1 MLDAY
6 IIERIRREKALEE
19 QRNPALVPLRI
30 EIPPDLS
37 EEIPLPP
44 PRRDKDSGRGST
56 EIDFNI

>member
-1 MLDAY
+1 
-6 IIERIRREKALEE
+6 
-19 QRNPALVPLRI
+19 VPLRI

>member
-6 IIERIRREKALEE
+6 IIERIRRERALEE

-30 EIPPDLS
+30 EIPPEMS
-37 EEIPLPP
+37 EELPRPP
-44 PRRDKDSGRGST
+44 PPHDEGPGRGST